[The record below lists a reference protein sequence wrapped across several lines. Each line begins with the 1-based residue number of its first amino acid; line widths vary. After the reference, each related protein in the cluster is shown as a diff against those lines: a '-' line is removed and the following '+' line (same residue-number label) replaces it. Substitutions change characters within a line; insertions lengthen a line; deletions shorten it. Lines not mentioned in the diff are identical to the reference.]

1 MAINTPPCIIPGSLR
16 AIRQPFNLR
25 MILAAA
31 LAATPMRFN
40 TAECI
45 DTDPDGE
52 YDCPLCA
59 GNGYLIGRKSY
70 FNFDSEA
77 IGVQFFGIGQYH
89 QAAEAFFRAANPAV
103 VAQMSQELMV
113 LKQKQQLNNQLS
125 HELQLAQQKI
135 AKLEEILQQ
144 AIRDHD
150 GWQDEA
156 RDFFATNDVCSE
168 TTR

>member
-1 MAINTPPCIIPGSLR
+1 MAINTPPCTIPGSLR
-16 AIRQPFNLR
+16 AIRQPINLR
-25 MILAAA
+25 VILAAA

-45 DTDPDGE
+45 DIDPDGE

-103 VAQMSQELMV
+103 VAQLAQELMV
-113 LKQKQQLNNQLS
+113 LKQKQQLNNHLS

-135 AKLEEILQQ
+135 TKLEEILQQ
-144 AIRDHD
+144 AIRNNE
-150 GWQDEA
+150 GWQQEA
-156 RDFFATNDVCSE
+156 ECL
-168 TTR
+168 TT